1 MNYTLDTIVK
11 EYIIEIGDDA
21 MNRYAKFYQFGINF
35 LRENNMDCGGIP
47 KIVDLPVNVTDTID
61 LPIDYLQYT
70 RIAICGKDGKLHS
83 LGRNNNLCL
92 SKHYDNCRNPI
103 AHVGGQQTATSPG
116 FGIWGNGFASTADHI
131 RNGEITG
138 SFFGIGGG
146 NNANGYYRIDTAAG
160 QIKLGNL
167 LCHTHSIILEYISD
181 INAENNDYSVHPFII
196 EALKSSIA
204 FQNLKRSSNASLG
217 AISEAERRLWR
228 DEKTA
233 QRRFNA
239 TTNNEW
245 LESFRSGN
253 FASPKW

>member
-1 MNYTLDTIVK
+1 MNYTLKNIVK
-11 EYIIEIGDDA
+11 EFLIENGDNS
-21 MNRYAKFYQFGINF
+21 MNRYPKFYQFGVNF
-35 LRENNMDCGGIP
+35 LRENNMDVSGLP
-47 KIVDLPVNVTDTID
+47 KIESLDVSDTDTVD

-70 RIAICGKDGKLHS
+70 RIAICGKDGLLHS
-83 LGRNNNLCL
+83 LGRNSNLSL
-92 SKHYDNCRNPI
+92 DKHYGSCGQEIWNPDR
-103 AHVGGQQTATSPG
+103 QQTATSPG

-146 NNANGYYRIDTAAG
+146 NNANGYYRIDTANN
-160 QIKLGNL
+160 QIKLGGL
-167 LCHTHSIILEYISD
+167 ICHTHHIILEYIAD
-181 INAENNDYSVHPFII
+181 ISAINEDYSVHPFII

-204 FQNLKRSSNASLG
+204 FQDLKRSKNASLG

-239 TTNNEW
+239 TTAEEW
-245 LESFRSGN
+245 KSAFRSGN
-253 FASPKW
+253 FGSPKW